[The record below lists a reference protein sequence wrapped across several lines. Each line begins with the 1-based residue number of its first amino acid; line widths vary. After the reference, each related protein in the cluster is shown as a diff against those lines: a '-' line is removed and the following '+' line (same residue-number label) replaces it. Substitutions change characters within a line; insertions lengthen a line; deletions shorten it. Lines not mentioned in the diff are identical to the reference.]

1 MLPLFNHCKEMKRL
15 QEVANSKMSL
25 KSLPSPRCNFYQDQ
39 NDSFSKVHQKVLR
52 LSNFSKSYIA
62 RSLKGS
68 HSSAMGCSH
77 LKMQQRGCN
86 RMFPSVMLR
95 CAALL
100 ICLLVRQ
107 QFCAGPSLATGLYSK
122 EGAQETGRGVLSKHS
137 IINLIR
143 KAAKPFS
150 ARIARDILMLRE
162 NTVISTYHNSNIS
175 WVYLILLFKRS

>member
-1 MLPLFNHCKEMKRL
+1 
-15 QEVANSKMSL
+15 MSL

-107 QFCAGPSLATGLYSK
+107 QFCAGLSLATGLYSR
-122 EGAQETGRGVLSKHS
+122 EGAQETGRGVLSKHL
-137 IINLIR
+137 IINLIK
-143 KAAKPFS
+143 KAATPFS
-150 ARIARDILMLRE
+150 ARVAQDI
-162 NTVISTYHNSNIS
+162 
-175 WVYLILLFKRS
+175 